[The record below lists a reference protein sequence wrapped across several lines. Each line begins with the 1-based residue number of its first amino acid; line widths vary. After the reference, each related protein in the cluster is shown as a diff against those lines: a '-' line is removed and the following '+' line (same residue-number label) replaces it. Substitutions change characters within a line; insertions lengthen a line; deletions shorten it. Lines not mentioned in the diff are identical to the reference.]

1 MIEMIQGNIRII
13 ELLKMLTQ
21 GFIWR
26 NLYDLSRI
34 LLHFP
39 GISLTKKNTTRFS
52 WLTMYIN

>member
-26 NLYDLSRI
+26 NLYGLSRI

-39 GISLTKKNTTRFS
+39 GICLAKKIQLVFLGYN
-52 WLTMYIN
+52 YVHY